1 MRAGLYTILFVIALS
16 LGVIAQQNAPA
27 VSAKS
32 DSSKVVIQHSSQ
44 QRPSLNKQNGVL
56 RPVKNTNWS
65 KIKALFE

>member
-1 MRAGLYTILFVIALS
+1 MRSGLYTILFITALS

-27 VSAKS
+27 VSAKP
-32 DSSKVVIQHSSQ
+32 DSTAVVIQSSSQ
-44 QRPSLNKQNGVL
+44 QKPALNKQNGVF